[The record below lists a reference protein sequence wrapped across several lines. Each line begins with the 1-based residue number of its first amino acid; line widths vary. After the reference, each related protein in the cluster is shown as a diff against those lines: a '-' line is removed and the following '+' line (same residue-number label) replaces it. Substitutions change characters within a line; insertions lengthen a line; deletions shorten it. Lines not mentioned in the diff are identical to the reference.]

1 VPLRLPVG
9 SVTVLLGS
17 ALARHRVMNAL
28 DESSGKCG
36 SDHAVQVRR
45 LTADRDDDVASRLDA
60 LEAVRGGSA
69 SIVLVDRFT
78 DGLTAR
84 DRRAVLA
91 RLQDVADGRAVL
103 VHDTDPV
110 AALAVAKSALRIERT
125 GRLVFEPVGELDY
138 LAS

>member
-1 VPLRLPVG
+1 VG
-9 SVTVLLGS
+9 NVTVLLGS

-28 DESSGKCG
+28 DDDSGRCG
-36 SDHAVQVRR
+36 DDHSVQVCR
-45 LTADRDDDVASRLDA
+45 LTADRDDDVAARLHALDA
-60 LEAVRGGSA
+60 ARRGRA

-78 DGLTAR
+78 DGLESR

-91 RLQDVADGRAVL
+91 RLPELAAGRAVL

-110 AALAVAKSALRIERT
+110 AALAVAGSALRIERT
-125 GRLVFEPVGELDY
+125 GQLVLEPVGELDY